1 MFRRHAT
8 LIVIAALTLSAA
20 LAVWVLRGPVAF
32 QHALTTTWGLILTVA
47 PSILGGLLLSA
58 ALRQL
63 VPPGALARWMGAES
77 GVMGLIVATAAGMAM
92 PGGPVAAFPV
102 VLVLAQA
109 GADRGA
115 LIAFVLAWA
124 LNGFQRILVWELPI
138 LGADFAILRLICGLP
153 LPVVAGQLARWL
165 PIRWTSADAPAL
177 RDAAR
182 GDAAALRDAARRD
195 VAAADR
201 DRAS

>member
-1 MFRRHAT
+1 MLRRNAT
-8 LIVIAALTLSAA
+8 FLVISALTLAA
-20 LAVWVLRGPVAF
+20 AVAVWVLRGMGAV
-32 QHALTTTWGLILTVA
+32 QHALAATWDLILTVL

-77 GVMGLIVATAAGMAM
+77 GLRGLLVATAAGMVM

-115 LIAFVLAWA
+115 LIAFVLAWS
-124 LNGFQRILVWELPI
+124 LNGFQRIVVWELPI
-138 LGADFAILRLICGLP
+138 LGPDFALLRLICGLP
-153 LPVVAGQLARWL
+153 LPILAGLFARWL
-165 PIRWTSADAPAL
+165 PIRWTPADAPGMQP
-177 RDAAR
+177 RHETKP
-182 GDAAALRDAARRD
+182 
-195 VAAADR
+195 
-201 DRAS
+201 

>member
-1 MFRRHAT
+1 MFRRNAT
-8 LIVIAALTLSAA
+8 FLVISALTLCSAIAVA
-20 LAVWVLRGPVAF
+20 LLRGRDAVL
-32 QHALTTTWGLILTVA
+32 HALWTSWELILTVL

-77 GVMGLIVATAAGMAM
+77 GMRGLLVATFAGMLM

-115 LIAFVLAWA
+115 LIAFVLAWS
-124 LNGFQRILVWELPI
+124 LNGFQRIVVWELPI
-138 LGADFAILRLICGLP
+138 LGTDFAVLRLICGLP
-153 LPVVAGQLARWL
+153 LPVLAGLFARWL
-165 PIRWTSADAPAL
+165 PIRWNPADAP
-177 RDAAR
+177 
-182 GDAAALRDAARRD
+182 GMQ
-195 VAAADR
+195 DR
-201 DRAS
+201 QP